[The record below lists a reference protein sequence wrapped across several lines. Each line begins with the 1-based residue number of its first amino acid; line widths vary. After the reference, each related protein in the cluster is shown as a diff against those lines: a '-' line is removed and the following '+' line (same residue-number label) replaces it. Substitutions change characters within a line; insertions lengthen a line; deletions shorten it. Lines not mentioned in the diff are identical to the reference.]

1 MTRGSLPIP
10 SRSLVKGVPVS
21 AGSDETPNCSV
32 PLSRIVE
39 RDALEPAPHHTAADL
54 RVLEILRRARDCA
67 ADLELES
74 QGPPAKRRAS
84 NRNRSSAAVH
94 VTENSSCRDGVGV
107 SSAAKSNV
115 AKPATVVT
123 VTTVESGFKIRP
135 RISSAAA
142 AMALATTATSRSSF
156 QRADNGIPSVQAKS
170 AAAALTFTSP
180 VKFQVLKNGTSTP
193 SQLANTL
200 STPQPIVPA
209 SLTNPLTATTATT
222 WPPTA
227 PTVASLSSPTQVSP
241 ILTGSGRQLHIGLEL
256 ILSNGVRIPI
266 SATCAGLKPEN
277 DTQRPVAGAT
287 SFALPTLASEKVAVA
302 AKTVTIPVE
311 STVLSA
317 ASNQLKSSNSVS
329 PVTSNNQKT
338 LTSATET
345 LSLKSLPN
353 AVKSYYSGEGGGV
366 EDEEDEDDEL
376 SDNADVSVSAATKA
390 DLEAAAGA
398 NRSRICSCLRSNCL
412 KLYCDCFAAG
422 RACEG
427 CHCRHCRN
435 NLSDDITR
443 RARDFAMRMAL
454 ARNPRAF
461 KPKIETNSGNE
472 GKHLL
477 GCRCKRSHCLKN
489 YCECYLAKISCSKLC
504 RCLSCSN
511 ANKKAHSKTGA
522 SPTSSSSCSRSAS
535 CSGHSAP
542 GEHEKSRHDSRGATN
557 SSTTEA
563 DVKTRPVAACSITT
577 SIDTPA
583 STIQTLSFP
592 ASSVTE
598 RPTSIQSLLLSSP
611 LVSPELLNCLRGQHV
626 VVAATPALKGTSA
639 PASQISL
646 IPGLSTA
653 SRVISLATTTVS
665 TTAQSSVASSLSGNQ
680 TATPSSGVGNG
691 FATLGRLIING
702 MATNQGCSTG
712 TSAGSNCILV
722 QTAACLTPAK
732 SHQQQQPQH
741 QQTVS
746 AYSETAT
753 PEIECDEPGTETVT
767 VAAVDAPID
776 YSEYTEEELELMQSL
791 LEENSGGNRVCPAN
805 IDSPLHPP
813 EHATRAGCCGHSSS
827 QAFQNHLDKSSCPE
841 IHRAPTST
849 SPVEDSTDHIS
860 IQLECSRTRPMSLP
874 SMENSPENSPLISP
888 RHHHPESYS
897 LSAPASISSQP
908 EWVTSRK
915 FQSATAAGG
924 EDISVL
930 VQKIRVL
937 ERRVAKLMHVVQA
950 QGNALRD
957 MSARVRHTKRCGCWS
972 SSSSV
977 SNSGTVN

>member
-1 MTRGSLPIP
+1 M
-10 SRSLVKGVPVS
+10 SR
-21 AGSDETPNCSV
+21 
-32 PLSRIVE
+32 
-39 RDALEPAPHHTAADL
+39 
-54 RVLEILRRARDCA
+54 
-67 ADLELES
+67 
-74 QGPPAKRRAS
+74 PPAKRRAS

-115 AKPATVVT
+115 AKPATLVT

-461 KPKIETNSGNE
+461 KPKIG
-472 GKHLL
+472 
-477 GCRCKRSHCLKN
+477 
-489 YCECYLAKISCSKLC
+489 
-504 RCLSCSN
+504 LS
-511 ANKKAHSKTGA
+511 AN
-522 SPTSSSSCSRSAS
+522 

-691 FATLGRLIING
+691 FATLGRLIIN
-702 MATNQGCSTG
+702 
-712 TSAGSNCILV
+712 
-722 QTAACLTPAK
+722 AK

-957 MSARVRHTKRCGCWS
+957 ISARVRHTKRCGCWS